1 MKEFKSVKPGWA
13 GPRAHQPQFV
23 QQTPPRAEAAM
34 QTDAPLRKAGGR
46 LSRED
51 QRRLGDI
58 LQRVYD
64 DVIHQGVPDRFRD
77 LLNELDD
84 VGDRGQGEA
93 KTALSHAQGQAR
105 EQVHGQGAG
114 EQTAE
119 SDHLL
124 GAKGLDNPGNKGS
137 H

>member
-1 MKEFKSVKPGWA
+1 MKEFKAVKPGWA
-13 GPRAHQPQFV
+13 GHKAHQPQFA

-34 QTDAPLRKAGGR
+34 QTDAPIRKAAGR

-64 DVIHQGVPDRFRD
+64 DVIQQGVPDRFKE

-84 VGDRGQGEA
+84 AGDTEKAKATTASSHEHGRGTGED
-93 KTALSHAQGQAR
+93 TRDSAR
-105 EQVHGQGAG
+105 LV
-114 EQTAE
+114 
-119 SDHLL
+119 
-124 GAKGLDNPGNKGS
+124 GAKGLDSPGGKGS